1 LKGNSAMDKVKLTID
16 GKEVTARTNQ
26 TILEVI
32 QENHIAEIPTLCYEP
47 KLPPYGSCYLC
58 VVEVEGVKK
67 LIPSCSSPVADKMVV
82 HTDNPRIHEARKTAL
97 ELLLSNHYADC
108 LAPCQQT
115 CPAGVDVQGYI
126 ALIAMGKPKEAI
138 RLIKETN
145 PLPLVC
151 GRVCVRECEVACRR
165 NRVDE
170 RVGIDYLKR
179 YASDIDIEDPWT
191 PTVAAAN
198 GKKVAVVGGG
208 PAGLT
213 CSYYLVLK
221 GYAVT
226 LFEKSPELGGMLRYG
241 IPEYRLPKE
250 LLDKEISWITNL
262 GVTVKKNSAMGK
274 DFSIADLKSQGFDA
288 IYLAFGAQ
296 KAKSMRLPAEE
307 TIAGVLP
314 GIDFLWQLQSEEKPK
329 IYGNVVVVGGGN
341 TALDAARTAKRLGA
355 DKVTILYRRTRNEM
369 PAHPMEIDAALEEGV
384 ELILLSAPTELVQE
398 KGRLKALTCIRM
410 ELGEADASG
419 RRSPVPVPGSE
430 YRLPCDF
437 AISAIG
443 QDVDLCGL
451 QKEPLLKSTRHNTLV
466 FSEETFETSLP
477 GVFTGGDMAT
487 GPAVAIDA
495 IAHGKI
501 AANAIDHTIRTGKA
515 EGKKKDFISRKE
527 AFGAIP
533 DSDFS
538 DLATIAKEKMPELPA
553 ESRAKTF
560 EEVELGFSP
569 QQAENETSRCLECG
583 CSAYFDC
590 SLRKHAVDF
599 GVDITKFIGEVKKYK
614 VDKAHPFIALDP
626 NKCIACGRCVRTCS
640 EILRVS
646 ALGFVYRGFKSVVR
660 PSMEKKLLETNCI
673 SCGNCIAACPTG
685 AIAEKLPFA
694 KPGPWAGR
702 KLDAICHFCSVGCAL
717 QYNVYAAD
725 AYAAVGTSS
734 AAHNKGYLCHKGRF
748 GYRYLL
754 DDQRLLTPRVKGKAG
769 LQESSWDHAIEH
781 AAKAIHAVIKE
792 NGPDAVAVLASPRLS
807 NEELYLLQKWVRAGF
822 RTNTVGSFT
831 NLVNGRDL
839 DALDDMLGFT
849 ASTATMDEFRN
860 ADVIMVVNAELTE
873 ENLIAEL
880 KIKEAMKTGTKLVT
894 VNSSETALSKV
905 ADLWLDP
912 RRGTNTALIAGLANA
927 LIKKGRIDLSF
938 VNRRTENFAEFQASI
953 DQMEAQTVMTRT
965 GIPEDKFSQAVD
977 MLARAANIVIVYGMD
992 QCLEK
997 SRDDVKALG
1006 DLMLL
1011 LGKVGQPGNGL
1022 LLVRDYANSQGLLD
1036 MGVDS
1041 RYLPGL
1047 VRHGQSAIE
1056 RLGKMWGVPL
1066 LRIFQP
1072 LDLTAKLK
1080 KGEIK
1085 AVLIFGEDPL
1095 ASTQAGGLLAK
1106 VKFKLVVDFFLTATA
1121 TDADVVLPMSSP
1133 LESSG
1138 TFTACDRRVQ
1148 RSAAIVP
1155 PAAGKTNLE
1164 IMGALAAKL
1173 GMDLAPTT
1181 PEEIFAEIGR
1191 ANPHYQGMET
1201 GAFWGKA
1208 LFQET
1213 FATGSG
1219 KGKFLPVTID
1229 STTCNREKQPLLASE
1244 NYLQLKIR
1252 NKLML

>member
-1 LKGNSAMDKVKLTID
+1 MDKITLTID
-16 GKEVTARTNQ
+16 GKEVTARPEQ
-26 TILEVI
+26 TLLEVI
-32 QENHIAEIPTLCYEP
+32 QENRIAEIPTLCHEP

-58 VVEVEGVKK
+58 VVEVEGIAK
-67 LIPSCSSPVADKMVV
+67 LIPSCSSPAANKMVV
-82 HTDNPRIHEARKTAL
+82 HTDNPRIREARKTAL
-97 ELLLSNHYADC
+97 ELLLSNHFADC

-126 ALIAMGKPKEAI
+126 ALIAMGKPGEAV

-179 YASDIDIEDPWT
+179 YASDIDIEAPWT
-191 PTVAAAN
+191 PTPAPAN

-213 CSYYLVLK
+213 CAYYLVLK

-226 LFEKSPELGGMLRYG
+226 LFEKSPHLGGMLRYG

-250 LLDKEISWITNL
+250 LLDKEISWITDL
-262 GVTVKKNSAMGK
+262 GVTVKTNSALGK
-274 DFSIADLKSQGFDA
+274 DFSIADLKEHGFAA

-296 KAKSMRLPAEE
+296 KAKSMRLPDEE

-314 GIDFLWQLQSEEKPK
+314 GIDFLWQLQSAEKPK
-329 IYGNVVVVGGGN
+329 IHGNVVVVGGGN

-355 DKVTILYRRTRNEM
+355 AKVTILYRRTRNEM
-369 PAHPMEIDAALEEGV
+369 PAHPMEIEAAIEEGV
-384 ELILLSAPTELVQE
+384 ELVLLSAPTELVAE
-398 KGRLKALTCIRM
+398 NGRLKALTCIRM

-419 RRSPVPVPGSE
+419 RRSPVPLPGSE

-451 QKEPLLKSTRHNTLV
+451 QKDPLLKSTRHNTLV
-466 FSEETFETSLP
+466 FSESTFETSLP

-501 AANAIDHTIRTGKA
+501 AANAIDHYIRSGKA
-515 EGKKKDFISRKE
+515 AGKEKEFISRKE
-527 AFGAIP
+527 AFGELP
-533 DSDFS
+533 DSDFA
-538 DLATIAKEKMPELPA
+538 DFARIKKEKMPELPA
-553 ESRAKTF
+553 ASRAKSF

-569 QQAENETSRCLECG
+569 EQAGNETSRCLECG

-590 SLRKHAVDF
+590 DLRKHAVDF
-599 GVDITKFIGEVKKYK
+599 GVDITKFVGEVRKYK

-673 SCGNCIAACPTG
+673 SCGNCISACPTG
-685 AIAEKLPFA
+685 AIAEKLPFV
-694 KPGPWAGR
+694 KPGPWAGK

-717 QYNVYAAD
+717 QYKVYGAD

-754 DDQRLLTPRVKGKAG
+754 DDQRLLAPRVKGKAG
-769 LQESSWDHAIEH
+769 LQETSWDVAMEH
-781 AAKAIHAVIKE
+781 AAKALNAVIKK
-792 NGPDAVAVLASPRLS
+792 NGPEAVAVLASPRLA
-807 NEELYLLQKWVRAGF
+807 NEELYLLQKWVRTGF
-822 RTNTVGSFT
+822 KTNAIGSFT

-849 ASTATMDEFRN
+849 ASTTTMDEFRN

-873 ENLIAEL
+873 NNLVAEL
-880 KIKEAMKTGTKLVT
+880 KIKEAMKKGARLIS
-894 VNSSETALSKV
+894 VNSSENPLSRI

-912 RRGTNTALIAGLANA
+912 RRGTNTALVAGLANA
-927 LIKKGRIDLSF
+927 LIKKGRIDQAF
-938 VNRRTENFAEFQASI
+938 IDRRTENFTQFQASI
-953 DQMEAQTVMTRT
+953 AKMEARTAMART
-965 GIPEDKFSQAVD
+965 GIREDQFAKAVD
-977 MLARAANIVIVYGMD
+977 MLAAAANIVIVYGMD

-1006 DLMLL
+1006 NLTLL

-1022 LLVRDYANSQGLLD
+1022 VLVRDFANSQGLLD

-1047 VRHGQSAIE
+1047 VRPGQPEVE
-1056 RLGKMWGVPL
+1056 RLGKMWDVPL
-1066 LRIFQP
+1066 QRIFQP
-1072 LDLTAKLK
+1072 LDLAAKLK

-1085 AVLIFGEDPL
+1085 ALLIFGEDPL
-1095 ASTQAGGLLAK
+1095 ASAQAGGLLAK

-1121 TDADVVLPMSSP
+1121 AEADVVLPMSSP

-1138 TFTACDRRVQ
+1138 TFTACDRRLQ
-1148 RSAAIVP
+1148 RSAALVP

-1164 IMGALAAKL
+1164 IMGTLAAKL
-1173 GMDLAPTT
+1173 GMELAPAT
-1181 PEEIFAEIGR
+1181 PEEIFTEIGR
-1191 ANPHYQGMET
+1191 ANPFYQGLET
-1201 GAFWGKA
+1201 GAFWGKT

-1213 FATGSG
+1213 FATGSD

-1229 STTCNREKQPLLASE
+1229 SATCNQERQPLLASE
-1244 NYLQLKIR
+1244 NYLQFKIR
-1252 NKLML
+1252 NKLVV

>member
-1 LKGNSAMDKVKLTID
+1 MDKVKLTID
-16 GKEVTARTNQ
+16 GKEVTASANQ

-32 QENHIAEIPTLCYEP
+32 QENHIAEIPTLCHEP

-67 LIPSCSSPVADKMVV
+67 LIPSCSSPVADKMVI

-126 ALIAMGKPKEAI
+126 ALIAMGKPNEAI

-191 PTVAAAN
+191 PAVTPAN

-213 CSYYLVLK
+213 CAYYLVLK

-241 IPEYRLPKE
+241 IPEYRLPKK
-250 LLDKEISWITNL
+250 LLDKEISWITDL
-262 GVTVKKNSAMGK
+262 GVTVKKNSALGK
-274 DFSIADLKSQGFDA
+274 DFSIAELKSHGFDA

-296 KAKSMRLPAEE
+296 KAKSMRLPDEE
-307 TIAGVLP
+307 SIAGVLP
-314 GIDFLWQLQSEEKPK
+314 GIDFLWQLQGETKPK

-398 KGRLKALTCIRM
+398 NGRLKVLTCIRM

-430 YRLPCDF
+430 YQLPCDF

-451 QKEPLLKSTRHNTLV
+451 QKDPLLKSTRHNTLV
-466 FSEETFETSLP
+466 FSEDTFETSLP

-487 GPAVAIDA
+487 GPAVAIAA

-501 AANAIDHTIRTGKA
+501 AANAIDHAIHTGKA
-515 EGKKKDFISRKE
+515 VGKKKEFISRKE
-527 AFGAIP
+527 TFGDIP

-538 DLATIAKEKMPELPA
+538 DFATISKEKMPELPA
-553 ESRAKTF
+553 ASRAKTF
-560 EEVELGFSP
+560 DEVELGFSP
-569 QQAENETSRCLECG
+569 EQAENETSRCLECG

-599 GVDITKFIGEVKKYK
+599 KVDLKKFVGEVRKYK
-614 VDKAHPFIALDP
+614 VDKAHPFITLDP

-685 AIAEKLPFA
+685 AIAERLPFA
-694 KPGPWAGR
+694 KPGPWAG
-702 KLDAICHFCSVGCAL
+702 KKQISICHFCSVGCVLEYKVFNDDAF
-717 QYNVYAAD
+717 AA
-725 AYAAVGTSS
+725 AGFAGES
-734 AAHNKGYLCHKGRF
+734 HNKGYLCHKGRF
-748 GYRYLL
+748 AYRYML
-754 DDQRLLTPRVKGKAG
+754 DEQRLLKPMLKGKDG
-769 LQESSWDHAIEH
+769 LQEASWDQALAQ
-781 AAKAIHAVIKE
+781 AAKKINAISKKY
-792 NGPDAVAVLASPRLS
+792 GPEAVAVFGSPRLA

-822 RTNTVGSFT
+822 KTNMIGSFN
-831 NLVNGRDL
+831 NLFNGRDL
-839 DALDDMLGFT
+839 DALDEMFGLT
-849 ASTATMDEFRN
+849 ASTTTMDEFQN
-860 ADVIMVVNAELTE
+860 ADIIMVMNAELTE
-873 ENLIAEL
+873 NNLVAEL
-880 KIKEAMKTGTKLVT
+880 KIKEAMKKGARLVT
-894 VNSSETALSKV
+894 VGSSENALSKI

-912 RRGTNTALIAGLANA
+912 KRGTNTALLAGIANT
-927 LIKKGRIDLSF
+927 LIKNEKIDREFIS
-938 VNRRTENFAEFQASI
+938 RRTENFPQYQASI
-953 DQMEAQTVMTRT
+953 AKLDRKKAIETT
-965 GIPEDKFSQAVD
+965 GVQAEKFDRIVA
-977 MLARAANIVIVYGMD
+977 MLSGAPNLIVVYGVD

-1006 DLMLL
+1006 NLL
-1011 LGKVGQPGNGL
+1011 LQLGKSGQPGNGL
-1022 LLVRDYANSQGLLD
+1022 ILVSEFANYQGLLD
-1036 MGVDS
+1036 MGADP
-1041 RYLPGL
+1041 RYLPGA
-1047 VRHGQSAIE
+1047 VRFGDPTIS
-1056 RLGKMWGVPL
+1056 RFRKMWDVDLEP
-1066 LRIFQP
+1066 IFKP
-1072 LDLTAKLK
+1072 VDLAEKFAKGK
-1080 KGEIK
+1080 IK
-1085 AVLIFGEDPL
+1085 ALLVFGENPL
-1095 ASTQAGGLLAK
+1095 AVAATGKWLAA
-1106 VKFKLVVDFFLTATA
+1106 VEFKLVVDFFLTASA
-1121 TDADVVLPMSSP
+1121 AEANVVLPSSTP
-1133 LESSG
+1133 LESDG
-1138 TFTACDRRVQ
+1138 TYTACDRRVQ
-1148 RSAAIVP
+1148 RSLAIFP
-1155 PAAGKTNLE
+1155 PKGGMANWEIICRLAEKTAHPLPYKNTDDIFKE
-1164 IMGALAAKL
+1164 IRKDNPFYQDAEMG
-1173 GMDLAPTT
+1173 G
-1181 PEEIFAEIGR
+1181 
-1191 ANPHYQGMET
+1191 
-1201 GAFWGKA
+1201 FWGKN
-1208 LFQET
+1208 LFGEKFHT
-1213 FATGSG
+1213 ANG
-1219 KGKFLPVTID
+1219 KGKFLPLTIEIA
-1229 STTCNREKQPLLASE
+1229 TCNREKQPLLASE
-1244 NYLQLKIR
+1244 NYIQAKIK
-1252 NKLML
+1252 NKLVL